1 MLKIGNKFNMT
12 INFLNLKLLFLIIL
26 SSAYMF
32 KNAFGEENYIV
43 TIVNKIPITKVDISN
58 RAKLISLSI
67 NKNSEV
73 KNLKNYYSESHQTLI
88 NEKIIFSAGEKINK
102 NLPSIVSNQANQ
114 MLLAYFGRCAGG
126 KATRL
131 RGIFFLLFWCQLS
144 YFQQRLLI
152 CGSCLRQDTH

>member
-1 MLKIGNKFNMT
+1 MKLNMLKIGNKFNMT

-73 KNLKNYYSESHQTLI
+73 KNLKNYYSQSHQTLI

-102 NLPSIVSNQANQ
+102 NLP
-114 MLLAYFGRCAGG
+114 RC
-126 KATRL
+126 
-131 RGIFFLLFWCQLS
+131 FWLNLKIQ
-144 YFQQRLLI
+144 
-152 CGSCLRQDTH
+152 